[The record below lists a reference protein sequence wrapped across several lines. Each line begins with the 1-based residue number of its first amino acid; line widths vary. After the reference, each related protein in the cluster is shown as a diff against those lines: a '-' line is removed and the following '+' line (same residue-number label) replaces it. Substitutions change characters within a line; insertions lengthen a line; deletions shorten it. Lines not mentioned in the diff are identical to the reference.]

1 MVTYVGDTSVRR
13 HIITLLSAWAN
24 LASSWGGLVRR
35 SQCHGFCPHSGAFD
49 TVTHRDT
56 LLHRRSVVVSALVL
70 CRVTEEWFDFGD
82 VVPYAIATCP
92 ASVRP
97 RCHVVTQ
104 QFAQHTVQ
112 SGSHAVSIKSEILFV
127 KVKAWPDNTDPMA
140 MPLWSRITQRSKV
153 VLEFFFSRFCAVFS
167 NFWSSLCTLPEIK
180 LRCLDV
186 LNWLNLSKVLHHD
199 ALWSA
204 LIPAFLQVESAWKS
218 QNFRCKMLVYK
229 KFHIFRYEKNI
240 YLIL

>member
-112 SGSHAVSIKSEILFV
+112 SGSQAVSIKSEILFV

-153 VLEFFFSRFCAVFS
+153 VLEFFFRAFVQFSRIS
-167 NFWSSLCTLPEIK
+167 E
-180 LRCLDV
+180 V
-186 LNWLNLSKVLHHD
+186 LYAHF
-199 ALWSA
+199 
-204 LIPAFLQVESAWKS
+204 P
-218 QNFRCKMLVYK
+218 R
-229 KFHIFRYEKNI
+229 
-240 YLIL
+240 